1 MSFFAD
7 LHGIDARLGG
17 KARSLVRLAA
27 AGLHTPAG
35 FAITDEL
42 FRAIA
47 PSLALPERIDDEAL
61 AALDRARADLM
72 AAPFPS
78 GFSRELA
85 GRLALSALWSVR
97 SSFASE
103 DIPGSLGAG
112 VYESRVAVRPD
123 EVETAIRQVLASAL
137 SAGAVAYA
145 LAHGLRPVAAPLSV
159 LLHPFVGGEAEGGA
173 ACVAECPDDPI
184 IQVRAGTLSGV
195 AATQLRGAMRSLV
208 QRHGAV
214 EVEWVAQGETVVFL
228 QMRPFAPPPAPAPW
242 RGWDDLEPGD
252 SRAFWKWD
260 QAHNPLPLSPVH
272 AGLIALVDE
281 RCRIGIRQR
290 VLGQY
295 LFYAPDTRP
304 RPAPVAVEEAPAR
317 FATLRAEVESR
328 LAALGDEPALEEA
341 LELLLAVE
349 EPIFGIIQP
358 ALRLARAN
366 LGEFLRGEAP
376 AAVSTLGPLLG
387 GVESMASE
395 RRRRA
400 AELRAARDTEA
411 RARARDRYLDL
422 FGDDTPVWD
431 VAVPTCRES
440 PETLGGGESHR
451 ADPPTP
457 ATHEQTSE
465 QVEKQIAP
473 EQRDEWHR
481 LLRLARQAAGIG
493 EDDDWIYARVQ
504 AALRRAL
511 LSLGRRLHRIS
522 ALSEVGAVFFL
533 PLPLARSLAA
543 GTAPPVDLAM
553 RAAAGRVVWE
563 AACREPPPAQEA
575 SDTVC
580 VRGVGTGGRALGRVA
595 LHRPGS
601 PCPAPGQIL
610 LAATLLPSELPLLV
624 AAALVT
630 ETGGPLDHVAA
641 QARERRLPAVVGAA
655 GACRIFRDGDLVLVD
670 ADRGLVVRLG

>member
-1 MSFFAD
+1 
-7 LHGIDARLGG
+7 
-17 KARSLVRLAA
+17 
-27 AGLHTPAG
+27 
-35 FAITDEL
+35 
-42 FRAIA
+42 
-47 PSLALPERIDDEAL
+47 
-61 AALDRARADLM
+61 
-72 AAPFPS
+72 
-78 GFSRELA
+78 
-85 GRLALSALWSVR
+85 
-97 SSFASE
+97 
-103 DIPGSLGAG
+103 
-112 VYESRVAVRPD
+112 
-123 EVETAIRQVLASAL
+123 
-137 SAGAVAYA
+137 
-145 LAHGLRPVAAPLSV
+145 
-159 LLHPFVGGEAEGGA
+159 
-173 ACVAECPDDPI
+173 
-184 IQVRAGTLSGV
+184 
-195 AATQLRGAMRSLV
+195 
-208 QRHGAV
+208 
-214 EVEWVAQGETVVFL
+214 
-228 QMRPFAPPPAPAPW
+228 
-242 RGWDDLEPGD
+242 
-252 SRAFWKWD
+252 
-260 QAHNPLPLSPVH
+260 LPLSPVH

-295 LFYAPDTRP
+295 LFHAPDTRP
-304 RPAPVAVEEAPAR
+304 GPAPVAVEEAPAR

-358 ALRLARAN
+358 ALRLARAS
-366 LGEFLRGEAP
+366 LEQFLRREAP
-376 AAVSTLGPLLG
+376 AAVSALGPLLG
-387 GVESMASE
+387 GVASMASE

-543 GTAPPVDLAM
+543 GTAPPADLAM
-553 RAAAGRVVWE
+553 RASAGRVDWE

-580 VRGVGTGGRALGRVA
+580 VRGTGTGGRALGRVV
-595 LHRPGS
+595 LHRPAG
-601 PCPAPGQIL
+601 PRPVPGQIL

-655 GACRIFRDGDLVLVD
+655 GACRLFRDGDLVLVD
-670 ADRGLVVRLG
+670 ADHGLVVKLG